1 MDISQ
6 ALLSTILIL
15 TAYHNQRLQPI
26 HTMDWNSK
34 CGTVQSRSLSQRR
47 GRGRK
52 FPRYY
57 IEQTRDIETD
67 QAKQTRLDDRIDIF
81 SKEITAARNT

>member
-15 TAYHNQRLQPI
+15 TAYHDQRLQPI

-34 CGTVQSRSLSQRR
+34 CGTVQSRSLSQQR
-47 GRGRK
+47 GRERK

-57 IEQTRDIETD
+57 IEQTRDIESD

-81 SKEITAARNT
+81 SKEITVARNT